1 MERVSKIIIRLRWVV
16 IIIVTGLTILSGFY
30 SKNIRINSDIISSLS
45 DDDSVA
51 LMYKNIGKEFGGND
65 MGIIVLETSD
75 VFTNEVLQHVKQIT
89 DTLLITKG
97 VATVTS
103 LTNIIDIRGD
113 DWGIEIG
120 KLVDE
125 YDLPDTKQELDSLR
139 QRVFSKEMYK
149 GAIVSY

>member
-45 DDDSVA
+45 DDDPVA

-75 VFTNEVLQHVKQIT
+75 VFTKEELQHVKQIT

>member
-1 MERVSKIIIRLRWVV
+1 
-16 IIIVTGLTILSGFY
+16 
-30 SKNIRINSDIISSLS
+30 
-45 DDDSVA
+45 
-51 LMYKNIGKEFGGND
+51 

-75 VFTNEVLQHVKQIT
+75 VFTKEELQHVKQIT

>member
-75 VFTNEVLQHVKQIT
+75 VFTKEELQHVKQIT